1 MIFFLKIFDKDSN
14 ILFKYRDVLKALGY
28 SDIDHTIVD
37 MKINSEN
44 KKNYTTILA
53 LGNTPELK
61 DNLNIHKRVR
71 II

>member
-1 MIFFLKIFDKDSN
+1 
-14 ILFKYRDVLKALGY
+14 
-28 SDIDHTIVD
+28 